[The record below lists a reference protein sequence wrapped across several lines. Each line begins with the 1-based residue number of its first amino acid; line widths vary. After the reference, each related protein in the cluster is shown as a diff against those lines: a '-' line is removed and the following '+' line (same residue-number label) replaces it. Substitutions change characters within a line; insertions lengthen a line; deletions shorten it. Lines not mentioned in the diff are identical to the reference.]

1 MTDREQS
8 PAYQMLPRNARRV
21 LAAIERA
28 IGDGCSASVSYADFQ
43 FDHGIGRQSISP
55 ALKLLDHLG
64 LIEIEPGVRLENV
77 FRLSDR
83 WRTIDAVEAGRLAEV
98 AREVQPHRRFERR
111 EPVVSNSPAPVKSP
125 KPNSP
130 MTTAR
135 PRRVQRRVPSL
146 PPLPWAD
153 DRR

>member
-8 PAYQMLPRNARRV
+8 PACAALPRSARRV

-28 IGDGCSASVSYADFQ
+28 IGDGCSASVSYANFQ

-83 WRTIDAVEAGRLAEV
+83 WRTIDAVEAERLAEL

-111 EPVVSNSPAPVKSP
+111 EPKPA
-125 KPNSP
+125 KPAKP

-146 PPLPWAD
+146 PPLPWQD